1 MYLKGGSFSLSV
13 CTFYRLYLFIYLFF
27 PEEKKNV
34 REDVRLCVRACV
46 PVSEWLLMYS
56 KKLIL
61 SLDSKLR

>member
-27 PEEKKNV
+27 PEEKKMC
-34 REDVRLCVRACV
+34 EDVCLYVCVRL
-46 PVSEWLLMYS
+46 PMFEWLLMYS